1 MTTDPAP
8 ATGTLTW
15 RTLWDETSLV
25 TGRPQAR
32 WLCEEASGAFGPEF
46 LEVVAQP
53 ATERCVAHLDSMLAR
68 VRQGEPLQYVLGHWS
83 FRRLDLLVDQRVLI
97 PRPETELVVEVALGC
112 ARQAALEHADRPL
125 QLADLGT
132 GSGAI
137 GLSLATELPRGLA
150 EVWLTD
156 VSADALDVARA
167 NTAGLGM
174 AGTAV
179 RFGHGSWFVA
189 LPPTLRGQLA
199 VVVSNPPYIAH
210 DDERVQEAVRAW
222 EPAIALFATEWV
234 VGRGDRQRP
243 GRCGRRRAAG
253 RRPRRRRS
261 EARSRRARQNRDCSQ
276 KVTDAGL
283 SLLFRGKYG
292 PTTRSTSCRIAPAP
306 SAHRPAAP
314 LSQSHRSQPSAC
326 SPQRAATRSRSPAP
340 T

>member
-174 AGTAV
+174 AGAAV

-189 LPPTLRGQLA
+189 LPPTLRGQSA
-199 VVVSNPPYIAH
+199 VGGLNPP
-210 DDERVQEAVRAW
+210 
-222 EPAIALFATEWV
+222 
-234 VGRGDRQRP
+234 
-243 GRCGRRRAAG
+243 
-253 RRPRRRRS
+253 
-261 EARSRRARQNRDCSQ
+261 
-276 KVTDAGL
+276 
-283 SLLFRGKYG
+283 
-292 PTTRSTSCRIAPAP
+292 
-306 SAHRPAAP
+306 
-314 LSQSHRSQPSAC
+314 
-326 SPQRAATRSRSPAP
+326 
-340 T
+340 

>member
-112 ARQAALEHADRPL
+112 ARQAALDHADRPL

-174 AGTAV
+174 PGAAV
-179 RFGHGSWFVA
+179 RFGHGSWFAA

-222 EPAIALFATEWV
+222 EPSIALFADDNGLAHVSTL
-234 VGRGDRQRP
+234 
-243 GRCGRRRAAG
+243 AAG
-253 RRPRRRRS
+253 SAEWLRS
-261 EARSRRARQNRDCSQ
+261 GGWLVVEIGSGQAAAVVDVLQA
-276 KVTDAGL
+276 AGL
-283 SLLFRGKYG
+283 ADVEVRPDLAGHD
-292 PTTRSTSCRIAPAP
+292 RIAIA
-306 SAHRPAAP
+306 RK
-314 LSQSHRSQPSAC
+314 R
-326 SPQRAATRSRSPAP
+326 
-340 T
+340 

>member
-174 AGTAV
+174 PGAAV
-179 RFGHGSWFVA
+179 RFGHGSWFAA

-222 EPAIALFATEWV
+222 EPSIALFADDNGLAHVSTL
-234 VGRGDRQRP
+234 
-243 GRCGRRRAAG
+243 AAG
-253 RRPRRRRS
+253 SAEWLRS
-261 EARSRRARQNRDCSQ
+261 GGWLVVEIGSGQAAAVVDVLQA
-276 KVTDAGL
+276 AGL
-283 SLLFRGKYG
+283 ADVEVRPDLAGHD
-292 PTTRSTSCRIAPAP
+292 RIAIA
-306 SAHRPAAP
+306 RK
-314 LSQSHRSQPSAC
+314 R
-326 SPQRAATRSRSPAP
+326 
-340 T
+340 

>member
-222 EPAIALFATEWV
+222 EPSIALFADDNGLAHVSTL
-234 VGRGDRQRP
+234 
-243 GRCGRRRAAG
+243 AAG
-253 RRPRRRRS
+253 SAEWLRS
-261 EARSRRARQNRDCSQ
+261 GGWLVVEIGSGQAAAVVDVLQA
-276 KVTDAGL
+276 AGL
-283 SLLFRGKYG
+283 ADVEVRPDLAGHD
-292 PTTRSTSCRIAPAP
+292 RIAIA
-306 SAHRPAAP
+306 RK
-314 LSQSHRSQPSAC
+314 R
-326 SPQRAATRSRSPAP
+326 
-340 T
+340 